1 MKAEVGI
8 SLSNLCVFA
17 TKQQKLNLLNRGLLE
32 IFSDLLQQYPF
43 HEEKFLIRI
52 LEGLAALLQLGKA
65 LKTIV
70 GRDLIRENVEKTRIP
85 KVLEELQEHA
95 NEKIYTLCYKLLD
108 VFFAEEQDV
117 CE

>member
-1 MKAEVGI
+1 MGI
-8 SLSNLCVFA
+8 SMANLCIFA
-17 TKQQKLNLLNRGLLE
+17 TKQQKLNLLNRGLLQ
-32 IFSDLLQQYPF
+32 IFADLLEQYPF
-43 HEEKFLIRI
+43 HEEKFLVRI

-85 KVLEELQEHA
+85 RVLEELQEHA
-95 NEKIYTLCYKLLD
+95 NEKIYQLCYKLLD
-108 VFFAEEQDV
+108 IFFGEEAEE